1 MWDAGERV
9 PHGWRPWDKLAQ
21 QSMGCTDALCPDGR
35 PTGGIEADVSCPCQA
50 HRPVIGL
57 DANECLILSPFLWIS
72 PGRGADNCELASDA
86 PRGGPKRDA
95 GPGAS

>member
-35 PTGGIEADVSCPCQA
+35 PTGGIEADVSSPCDK
-50 HRPVIGL
+50 L
-57 DANECLILSPFLWIS
+57 T
-72 PGRGADNCELASDA
+72 
-86 PRGGPKRDA
+86 GPSSVSTQTSA
-95 GPGAS
+95 

>member
-9 PHGWRPWDKLAQ
+9 PRGWRPWDKLAQ

-35 PTGGIEADVSCPCQA
+35 PTGGIEADVSSPCQA
-50 HRPVIGL
+50 HRPVSGL

-72 PGRGADNCELASDA
+72 PGQGGIELSVGVGRPALR
-86 PRGGPKRDA
+86 PET
-95 GPGAS
+95 